1 VDGVN
6 NGATTSVSEK
16 VVTALLNNLLDTA
29 MDKVMAKTV
38 HGMEKNGN
46 FVQKKEVESGEK
58 NGGKEKSGKVKAPVT
73 KTTTPAWVEDPK
85 LPPGWKT
92 CVTVAGKSAL
102 YYSPC
107 GNLFTNWA
115 QVEKFLGPAL
125 LKDSAVERATENKA
139 VQQGNAEETPTEA
152 KVLRQESCKN
162 KRSPVETG
170 KESIHGS
177 SAPEPKSTKRKNLLS
192 SLKKGLKPEEEAS
205 KLKTEEPS
213 HLKNAEKRGGDKVD
227 DKMRKS
233 FSKLSGDLQLSD
245 DAISLSDEELPVR
258 KSAER
263 KRKSSGEVLKSKSSK
278 SKKQCAENH
287 IEREGKNGASIK
299 PTKAQ
304 EDVLLAAFRQ
314 WPVAFPELVDALVA
328 DTKLE
333 RDQVKQWFLQTRHD
347 CLSLL
352 WESLEVR

>member
-1 VDGVN
+1 
-6 NGATTSVSEK
+6 
-16 VVTALLNNLLDTA
+16 
-29 MDKVMAKTV
+29 MAKAV
-38 HGMEKNGN
+38 HGVEKKEN
-46 FVQKKEVESGEK
+46 FIQKKSLEPGEK
-58 NGGKEKSGKVKAPVT
+58 NEAGGKEKYGKVKAPVS
-73 KTTTPAWVEDPK
+73 KTTTPAWVKDPK

-125 LKDSAVERATENKA
+125 SKDGAAERAPENKA
-139 VQQGNAEETPTEA
+139 LQQGSAEETPTQG
-152 KVLRQESCKN
+152 KVLRQESSKN
-162 KRSPVETG
+162 KKSPVETG
-170 KESIHGS
+170 KEPINGS
-177 SAPEPKSTKRKNLLS
+177 SAPEPKRAKRKNVLS

-205 KLKTEEPS
+205 KFKTEESS
-213 HLKNAEKRGGDKVD
+213 HLKNAEKRGVDKVEN
-227 DKMRKS
+227 KMRKS

-245 DAISLSDEELPVR
+245 DAISLSDEELSVGT
-258 KSAER
+258 SAER
-263 KRKSSGEVLKSKSSK
+263 KRKASGEALKSKSSK
-278 SKKQCAENH
+278 SKKQRAENH
-287 IEREGKNGASIK
+287 IERERKNGASIK